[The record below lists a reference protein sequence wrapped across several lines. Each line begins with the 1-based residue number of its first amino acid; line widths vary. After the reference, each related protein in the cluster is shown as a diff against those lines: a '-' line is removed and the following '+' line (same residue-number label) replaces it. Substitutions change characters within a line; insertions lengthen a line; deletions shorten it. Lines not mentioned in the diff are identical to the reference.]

1 VDLLYNLL
9 LSICRKESTIYA
21 FLPARRY
28 ASAGTSYG
36 PVSDCLS
43 ACVCVCLS
51 QVGVLSKRLNKS
63 DCFLSWEL
71 LLIYTTL
78 CYKEIQVLSKARVL
92 PWKFAPNCGLRKFP
106 HSISSVKACYNLSS
120 RRSEREKL
128 GCRRST
134 ELIIPRSSDAR
145 LL

>member
-1 VDLLYNLL
+1 MLIFFVASSRCGFVVDLLYNLL

-63 DCFLSWEL
+63 DCFFVMGASIDLY
-71 LLIYTTL
+71 YT
-78 CYKEIQVLSKARVL
+78 VL
-92 PWKFAPNCGLRKFP
+92 
-106 HSISSVKACYNLSS
+106 
-120 RRSEREKL
+120 
-128 GCRRST
+128 
-134 ELIIPRSSDAR
+134 
-145 LL
+145 

>member
-1 VDLLYNLL
+1 MLIFFVASSRCGFVVDLLYNLL

-43 ACVCVCLS
+43 ACVCVSLS

-63 DCFLSWEL
+63 DCFLSREL
-71 LLIYTTL
+71 LLIYTAL

-92 PWKFAPNCGLRKFP
+92 PLEVCSKLWTKK
-106 HSISSVKACYNLSS
+106 ISPQHIERQSVL
-120 RRSEREKL
+120 
-128 GCRRST
+128 
-134 ELIIPRSSDAR
+134 
-145 LL
+145 